1 MNDENY
7 IVFDQYLEDE
17 LTPDERSNFEN
28 QLSENQE
35 LALAFQNFKEV
46 QAQLENRFG
55 LETERKAYKENLKI
69 ISDSHF
75 SNKNAK
81 VITLKPWMYMAAAS
95 VVLLLGIFLFNPSS
109 NPNFD
114 EYNQFEAA
122 HFVERGDQAD
132 YLKQAENAY
141 NSKDYQKAVPLFESI
156 LKEKKTAEIQYFYGV
171 SLLESNK
178 IQESELVFHELQSGN
193 SIYKNKAIWGL
204 ALAKLKQ
211 KDYKACKEILMT
223 IPVDYE
229 SYDDVQR
236 LLKDLD

>member
-1 MNDENY
+1 MNEEHY
-7 IVFDQYLEDE
+7 IIFDQYLEDE
-17 LTPDERSNFEN
+17 LSPDERSNFEN

-46 QAQLENRFG
+46 QAQLENKFG
-55 LETERKAYKENLKI
+55 LETERKAYKENLKM

-75 SNKNAK
+75 SNKNTK

-114 EYNQFEAA
+114 DYNQFEAA

-141 NSKDYQKAVPLFESI
+141 NSKDYQKAIPLFESL

-178 IQESELVFHELQSGN
+178 IQESELVFNDLQSGN

-211 KDYKACKEILMT
+211 KDYTSCKEILMT
-223 IPVDYE
+223 IPLDYE
-229 SYDDVQR
+229 NYDDVQR